1 MNYIDF
7 LENELV
13 KKRYKKIDSINPY
26 ALNHGLKHVRNVCN
40 YMDKLCDVLKID
52 GDKKDALLI
61 ACALHDLG
69 QADGREDHRKKIKNF
84 YSKKFC

>member
-1 MNYIDF
+1 
-7 LENELV
+7 
-13 KKRYKKIDSINPY
+13 
-26 ALNHGLKHVRNVCN
+26 
-40 YMDKLCDVLKID
+40 MDKLCDVLKID